1 MLPGIAA
8 MEIDAA
14 SGQASVRLS
23 LEPATAEA
31 FARVAGL
38 PDGVASGLAPRSVET
53 AVAPD
58 GRPVIVLDPGH
69 GGIDPGAVR
78 GEHTEAD
85 LVLTF
90 ARELAE
96 ALRRTGRVE
105 VVLTREADVFVPLPT
120 RVTIARAAAGG
131 RPDFDP
137 CRRAGRGA
145 GRRGATL
152 YTLSETASDAAS
164 AALAEQHDRADMLQG
179 IDLSTS
185 DDVVADVLMDLARV
199 ETAPRADAL
208 ADGLVAAIEEDGLRL
223 HRRPRGEAGFTVLR
237 AADIPS
243 VLLEIGFMSDRGDL
257 ENILDPDWRAAMQA
271 ALVEGLLRWTED
283 DANARRAPA
292 AVAST
297 RVAIPRQPDRVAFQF
312 GVLGPEPDHVEAVL
326 RQEHPVFSGI
336 ERGVIDNRPAH
347 AAPGLARRR
356 AGREEKRRLL
366 RGMCGKDGKHRA
378 LIGGTEVKEGI
389 ERHDHVEAPAQRQS
403 AHIGADRLGPRNV
416 GAELR
421 DHRRRAVD
429 PGHAVAPLNEPGRDR
444 LPGAATEV
452 ENRQPR
458 RAGVHGGLE
467 GRRFPERSVA
477 VARPTGGFPAR
488 RPAGIASGPGRS
500 GVFGVHGSACTV
512 HDCAKSRLVSITPL
526 F

>member
-1 MLPGIAA
+1 VRRAVHLLTAACAALFLVLSAASSAAQSFGALARVVPSETGAEARGDEVILRLGLSQPVPFRVYALDAPWRVVVDFREVLWDGVPWALAELPGVAGIDVGAAFEPGWSRMVLTLDAPMLPGIAA
-8 MEIDAA
+8 METDAA

-120 RVTIARAAAGG
+120 RVTIARAAAA
-131 RPDFDP
+131 DALISIHADALA
-137 CRRAGRGA
+137 AGRA
-145 GRRGATL
+145 QGATL

-283 DANARRAPA
+283 DAMRAA
-292 AVAST
+292 
-297 RVAIPRQPDRVAFQF
+297 
-312 GVLGPEPDHVEAVL
+312 LL
-326 RQEHPVFSGI
+326 RQ
-336 ERGVIDNRPAH
+336 
-347 AAPGLARRR
+347 
-356 AGREEKRRLL
+356 
-366 RGMCGKDGKHRA
+366 
-378 LIGGTEVKEGI
+378 
-389 ERHDHVEAPAQRQS
+389 
-403 AHIGADRLGPRNV
+403 
-416 GAELR
+416 
-421 DHRRRAVD
+421 
-429 PGHAVAPLNEPGRDR
+429 
-444 LPGAATEV
+444 
-452 ENRQPR
+452 
-458 RAGVHGGLE
+458 
-467 GRRFPERSVA
+467 
-477 VARPTGGFPAR
+477 
-488 RPAGIASGPGRS
+488 
-500 GVFGVHGSACTV
+500 
-512 HDCAKSRLVSITPL
+512 
-526 F
+526 

>member
-1 MLPGIAA
+1 MRRAVHLLTAACAVLCLAISAGSSAAQSFGALARVVPSETGAEARGDEVTLRLGLSQPVPFRVYALDAPWRVVVDFREVLWDGVPWALAELPGVAGIDVGAAFEPGWSRMVLTLDAPMLPGIAA
-8 MEIDAA
+8 METDAA

-120 RVTIARAAAGG
+120 RVTIARAAAA
-131 RPDFDP
+131 DALISIHADALA
-137 CRRAGRGA
+137 AGRA
-145 GRRGATL
+145 QGATL

-283 DANARRAPA
+283 DAMRAA
-292 AVAST
+292 
-297 RVAIPRQPDRVAFQF
+297 
-312 GVLGPEPDHVEAVL
+312 LL
-326 RQEHPVFSGI
+326 RQ
-336 ERGVIDNRPAH
+336 
-347 AAPGLARRR
+347 
-356 AGREEKRRLL
+356 
-366 RGMCGKDGKHRA
+366 
-378 LIGGTEVKEGI
+378 
-389 ERHDHVEAPAQRQS
+389 
-403 AHIGADRLGPRNV
+403 
-416 GAELR
+416 
-421 DHRRRAVD
+421 
-429 PGHAVAPLNEPGRDR
+429 
-444 LPGAATEV
+444 
-452 ENRQPR
+452 
-458 RAGVHGGLE
+458 
-467 GRRFPERSVA
+467 
-477 VARPTGGFPAR
+477 
-488 RPAGIASGPGRS
+488 
-500 GVFGVHGSACTV
+500 
-512 HDCAKSRLVSITPL
+512 
-526 F
+526 